1 MLAATISEGINQ
13 KLARR
18 FLQSRLRLFMGQL
31 PFPIPNLRQV
41 LAVLVDALLVFDEP
55 PLIVRMLGL
64 AGFLDDSFLILQYA
78 SPYTTL
84 VKSI

>member
-1 MLAATISEGINQ
+1 
-13 KLARR
+13 
-18 FLQSRLRLFMGQL
+18 MGQL

-41 LAVLVDALLVFDEP
+41 LAVLVDVLLVFDEP

-64 AGFLDDSFLILQYA
+64 AGFLDDSFVILQSA